1 MLFWKHI
8 KNDPP
13 PGRIFSLIFIK
24 YVYTFFIL
32 GAKRPLLIPFL
43 LYVSLYVHFS
53 IVKAAILV
61 SAFRSL
67 DHFLLLFE
75 MKKAGHKKISL
86 LNVQLN
92 KNGLSLVGVGPLL
105 SLSHY
110 RFQFIEPDIGDKQKE
125 DIFFK

>member
-1 MLFWKHI
+1 MI
-8 KNDPP
+8 
-13 PGRIFSLIFIK
+13 
-24 YVYTFFIL
+24 IL

-53 IVKAAILV
+53 IVKAASLL

-75 MKKAGHKKISL
+75 MKKAGYKKISL

-92 KNGLSLVGVGPLL
+92 KNGLSLVGVGLQL

-110 RFQFIEPDIGDKQKE
+110 RFQFIEPDIEDKKRRTFLQISCILK
-125 DIFFK
+125 KSK